1 MPHSAVRDYI
11 ERSFRRCLAFGVDG
25 NAVHSRRIIDGAA
38 LEERLAR
45 RRALIRAAG
54 PFIDRLYGFVQG
66 SGFFAILTDEEGCI
80 LSMVGDD
87 KILSEAYGLRMIP
100 GAFMDERSI
109 GTNAMGTALAEAM
122 PVQVS
127 GSEHFI
133 TAYHRWTCS
142 GAPIRDPEGRVV
154 GSLDLTGDCADVHL
168 HTLGMV
174 VAAANAIEA
183 ILVLDAKNQALGESQ
198 RFAETLVDSIE
209 AGIITSALDG
219 RLLTVNSHALA
230 LFGYTKD
237 DMLRHSAEDLFVGWP
252 DVLGA
257 CVSGR
262 EYQNEDVLVSA
273 RANRLY
279 FNLSAYSIKDE
290 EGRAEA
296 VILVF
301 KDVRKVR
308 RQADQIAGRR
318 AVYTFDKII
327 GSSPKLLEV
336 VDIARKVADSRSTV
350 LITGESGTGKEIFAQ
365 AIQNASPRRDQPFVV
380 INCGAIPRT
389 LIESELFGYVDGAF
403 TGARRGGQSGKFEV
417 ADGGTIFLDEV
428 GEMPIDLQTRLL
440 RVIEE
445 GTVTRVGDTRDIPV
459 DVRIIAATNKDLRAE
474 VERGNFRMDLFY
486 RLDVLPIRLPPLR
499 EQRESIPVL
508 VDYYMQRIS
517 RKINKK
523 PIAIDAAYMG
533 RLVAYDWPGNVRELE
548 NLIELMI
555 NTERLPPLPSSTAAF
570 RSAEARSADTPRVR
584 SGTLDEA
591 ELQRIREAL
600 AQCGDNVSSA
610 ARLLGIGRNTL
621 YRKVQRLDPS
631 LLERN

>member
-1 MPHSAVRDYI
+1 MNSPSRPDRDYI
-11 ERSFRRCLAFGVDG
+11 RRSFERCRSYGVDG

-38 LEERLAR
+38 FEERLAR
-45 RRALIRAAG
+45 RRTLIRAAG
-54 PFIDRLYGFVQG
+54 PFIDRLYGFVKG

-80 LSMVGDD
+80 LSMDGDD
-87 KILSEAYGLRMIP
+87 AILSEAYGLRMIP
-100 GAFMDERSI
+100 GAFMDEKSI
-109 GTNAMGTALAEAM
+109 GTNAMGTALAEGM

-127 GSEHFI
+127 GAEHFI

-142 GAPIRDPEGRVV
+142 GAPIRDAEGRVV

-183 ILVLDAKNQALGESQ
+183 ILVLDARNADLRENQ

-209 AGIITSALDG
+209 AGIVSAALDG
-219 RLLTVNSHALA
+219 KLISVNSHALS
-230 LFGYTKD
+230 LFGYSRD
-237 DMLRHSAEDLFVGWP
+237 EMLARRAEELFVGWP

-262 EYQNEDVLVSA
+262 EYQNEDVLVSSHK
-273 RANRLY
+273 NRLY
-279 FNLSAYSIKDE
+279 FNLSAYPIKDE
-290 EGRAEA
+290 EDRAEA

-327 GSSPKLLEV
+327 GASPKLLEV

-445 GTVTRVGDTRDIPV
+445 GTVTRVGDTHDIPV

-508 VDYYMQRIS
+508 VDYYMRRIS
-517 RKINKK
+517 RRINKR
-523 PIAIDAAYMG
+523 PVSIDPAYMAA
-533 RLVAYDWPGNVRELE
+533 LAAYDWPGNVRELE
-548 NLIELMI
+548 NLIELII
-555 NTERLPPLPSSTAAF
+555 NTERLPPLPGPAAAV
-570 RSAEARSADTPRVR
+570 RSARAEQVR
-584 SGTLDEA
+584 SGSLEEA

-631 LLERN
+631 LLDRN

>member
-1 MPHSAVRDYI
+1 VNSPSRPDRDYI
-11 ERSFRRCLAFGVDG
+11 RRSFERCRSYGVDG

-38 LEERLAR
+38 FEERLAR
-45 RRALIRAAG
+45 RRTLIRAAG
-54 PFIDRLYGFVQG
+54 PFIDRLYGFVKG

-80 LSMVGDD
+80 LSMDGDD
-87 KILSEAYGLRMIP
+87 AILSEAYGLRMIP
-100 GAFMDERSI
+100 GAFMDEKSI
-109 GTNAMGTALAEAM
+109 GTNAMGTALAEGM

-127 GSEHFI
+127 GAEHFI

-142 GAPIRDPEGRVV
+142 GAPIRDAEGRVV

-183 ILVLDAKNQALGESQ
+183 ILVLDARNADLRENQ

-209 AGIITSALDG
+209 AGIVSAALDG
-219 RLLTVNSHALA
+219 KLISVNSHALS
-230 LFGYTKD
+230 LFGYSRD
-237 DMLRHSAEDLFVGWP
+237 EMLARRAEELFVGWP

-262 EYQNEDVLVSA
+262 EYQNEDVLVSSHK
-273 RANRLY
+273 NRLY
-279 FNLSAYSIKDE
+279 FNLSAYPIKDE
-290 EGRAEA
+290 EDRAEA

-327 GSSPKLLEV
+327 GASPKLLEV

-445 GTVTRVGDTRDIPV
+445 GTVTRVGDTHDIPV

-508 VDYYMQRIS
+508 VDYYMRRIS
-517 RKINKK
+517 RRINKR
-523 PIAIDAAYMG
+523 PVSIDPAYMAA
-533 RLVAYDWPGNVRELE
+533 LAAYDWPGNVRELE
-548 NLIELMI
+548 NLIELII
-555 NTERLPPLPSSTAAF
+555 NTERLPPLPGPAAAV
-570 RSAEARSADTPRVR
+570 RSARAEQVR
-584 SGTLDEA
+584 SGSLEEA

-631 LLERN
+631 LLDRN